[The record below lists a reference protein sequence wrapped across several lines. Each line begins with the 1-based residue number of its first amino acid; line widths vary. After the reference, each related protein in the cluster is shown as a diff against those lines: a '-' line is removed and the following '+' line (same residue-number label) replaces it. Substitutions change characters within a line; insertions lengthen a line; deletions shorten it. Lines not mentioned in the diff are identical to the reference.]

1 MKNDSG
7 LSLVVSI
14 IIVALAAIG
23 GTTTYYFAQKD
34 SISQTP
40 KTTDVVLK
48 ETLSKKGVLLGDPE
62 FTLIHVTDRFARA
75 EIKDPQT
82 GESKDTF
89 LVLIKDEWKIVDIT
103 SEPVSCEKMEKI
115 GFPAKMISDCLLD
128 FPQAQT
134 VADLLGI
141 DETKLSS
148 AAQFEETFKNSDLSN
163 ITLTDLNN
171 VFSDELNKA
180 ITEAIETEIIG
191 TIIVGDDPACNCF
204 QITSEGETINVVYD
218 PAETDPN
225 TFTDISTGDTVVVN
239 TDISEN
245 DDGEIIFSANDIV
258 EVSPEIENDING
270 DPIIEEPVINTD
282 NVSENNNST
291 DSNQTYVNDSSDN
304 NSDDY
309 DVTVF
314 PEPGDVIIPDDL
326 YQNLLDIDNSDI
338 EVEIISDF

>member
-134 VADLLGI
+134 VADL
-141 DETKLSS
+141 
-148 AAQFEETFKNSDLSN
+148 
-163 ITLTDLNN
+163 
-171 VFSDELNKA
+171 
-180 ITEAIETEIIG
+180 
-191 TIIVGDDPACNCF
+191 
-204 QITSEGETINVVYD
+204 
-218 PAETDPN
+218 
-225 TFTDISTGDTVVVN
+225 
-239 TDISEN
+239 
-245 DDGEIIFSANDIV
+245 
-258 EVSPEIENDING
+258 ENDING